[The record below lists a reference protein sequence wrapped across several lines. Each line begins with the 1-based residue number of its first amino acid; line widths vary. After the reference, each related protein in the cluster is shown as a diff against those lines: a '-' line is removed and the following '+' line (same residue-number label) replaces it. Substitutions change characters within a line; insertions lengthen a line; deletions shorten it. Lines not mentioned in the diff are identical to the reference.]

1 MLPTFHTYNL
11 SSESIQIR
19 AYQLTRELHVI
30 AEEQAAPVRHIL
42 HVGNEQTTFIPQA
55 ASIPLK
61 SDNHIIDLVVGDD

>member
-1 MLPTFHTYNL
+1 M
-11 SSESIQIR
+11 
-19 AYQLTRELHVI
+19 I